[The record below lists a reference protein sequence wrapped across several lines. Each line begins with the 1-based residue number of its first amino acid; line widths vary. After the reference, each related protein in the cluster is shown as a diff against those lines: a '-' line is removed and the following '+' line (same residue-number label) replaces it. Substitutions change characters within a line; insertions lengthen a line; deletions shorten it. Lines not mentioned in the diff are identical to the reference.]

1 MLDTKELARNAYSG
15 VGFDSDEMLEQIFE
29 KSIDYDI
36 DEPEERPK
44 GHVMNKEEFM
54 TKVRAHCEERDK
66 KKAQAEKERKKFL
79 ENDARSYTIERALY
93 QRRKAR
99 NSRSR

>member
-54 TKVRAHCEERDK
+54 LESVRIVPKET
-66 KKAQAEKERKKFL
+66 ERKLKL
-79 ENDARSYTIERALY
+79 KEKKEVLRE
-93 QRRKAR
+93 
-99 NSRSR
+99 